1 MAVIAVYYLV
11 KAMPEYYISGIGI
24 FGTGLVSWSASEPVL
39 AGREKY
45 VFADLPKLAPAL
57 LPAGVRRRAGSY
69 IRLAA
74 EVAAEA
80 VDSSGL
86 DPSGLASVFTTT
98 ESDGTITD
106 AICRAICEAEP
117 VVSPTLFH
125 NSVTNAPAGYW
136 CMAVQSLKPSTSI
149 AGHEGTFS
157 IGLVEACLQIETES
171 NDTLYVCHDVTM
183 PHPINKVA
191 NIESDYGT
199 AMVITGEQKKNS
211 LAAISWKVIPATEV
225 VTEVGIKAIDEIRLG
240 NPAARCL
247 PLLAQIARYES
258 GSVVLPY
265 NGYQHLQ
272 VTISPC
278 N

>member
-1 MAVIAVYYLV
+1 MADYYL
-11 KAMPEYYISGIGI
+11 SGLGI
-24 FGTGLVSWSASEPVL
+24 FGAGLVGWQTSKPVL

-45 VFADLPKLAPAL
+45 VLADLPKLAPAI

-74 EVAAEA
+74 EIATEAVAA
-80 VDSSGL
+80 SGL

-117 VVSPTLFH
+117 AVSPTLFH

-136 CMAVQSLKPSTSI
+136 CMAVQSMKPSTSI
-149 AGHEGTFS
+149 AGHEGAFS
-157 IGLVEACLQIETES
+157 VGLIEACLQIDTEL
-171 NDTLYVCHDVTM
+171 NDMLYVCHDVTM
-183 PHPINKVA
+183 PHPISKVA
-191 NIESDYGT
+191 NIKSDYGA
-199 AMVITGEQKKNS
+199 AMVLTGEQKKTS
-211 LAAISWKVIPATEV
+211 LAVINLEVIPGSKTLS
-225 VTEVGIKAIDEIRLG
+225 EVGIKAIDEIRTG

-247 PLLAQIARYES
+247 PLLAQIARNES

-265 NGYQHLQ
+265 NDYQHLQ
-272 VTISPC
+272 VTVNPC
-278 N
+278 S